1 LALLLLAFGSYL
13 ILVSSFPQL
22 TRETHLSHLLQGLLA
37 SILVAGCVVWYL
49 NTQRE
54 PPFSTPSDS
63 TGGRTITARV
73 DRLRRH
79 ALWFVHVRWVA
90 AVASLALILVAVL
103 VARILP
109 QISLVPLLTWW
120 VVLVSGNVIFADRLH
135 RVQDLEKEIVLQAG
149 LDLVVLTAWLNAS
162 GGMENPFYHLY
173 VLHVIIAG
181 ILLPKHKAMVVTLA
195 ACLLFSAL
203 VLAEYLRIVPHVTIG
218 LFPHNQD
225 LAEHTQ
231 GAEATLHASHDPVF
245 VLGGMIPFLAMLAL
259 VSYLTTLIA
268 DRLRWNEDE
277 LEEAARSEA
286 LERRRLEAVI
296 HSAGI
301 GVVLID
307 PDLTLRW
314 YGGRAAEWLGLNR
327 EFIGKRCDARTD
339 EHGCASLVAE
349 TAQTGRAMETE
360 RVVKLPRGEVRHF
373 RHATW
378 PVVDPE
384 GCVQQVVKLVED
396 ITTRKLLEA
405 EAVHAGK
412 LSALGKMSA
421 VVAHE
426 INNPLASLSSRL
438 SLMERNE
445 DPSFHRE
452 SVGVLRSQIGRIS
465 RIVHTVS
472 QFARP
477 PMKRR
482 STWEVNAAVEEVLNM
497 VRLDPRAAKVRLE
510 WEPNASPL
518 LVTAVRDQLL
528 QCYLNLLLN
537 AVEAVP
543 DDGRVTVRVLARD
556 SEVGVEV
563 EDRGPGID
571 PTMEDRLFE
580 PFTTTKPS
588 GTGIGLAI
596 SQSLVRAHG
605 GRIEVRSE
613 RGKGS
618 CFTVFLQAAQGKS
631 LTPESP
637 RGNTA

>member
-1 LALLLLAFGSYL
+1 M
-13 ILVSSFPQL
+13 
-22 TRETHLSHLLQGLLA
+22 
-37 SILVAGCVVWYL
+37 
-49 NTQRE
+49 
-54 PPFSTPSDS
+54 
-63 TGGRTITARV
+63 
-73 DRLRRH
+73 
-79 ALWFVHVRWVA
+79 RWVA
-90 AVASLALILVAVL
+90 SAASLTLILVAVL
-103 VARILP
+103 LARILP
-109 QISLVPLLTWW
+109 FDALLPLLAWW
-120 VVLVSGNVIFADRLH
+120 GILVTANVWFAARLH
-135 RVQDLEKEIVLQAG
+135 WVRDLEREIVLQAG
-149 LDLVVLTAWLNAS
+149 LDLVVLTGWLNAS
-162 GGMENPFYHLY
+162 GGIENPFYHLY

-181 ILLPKHKAMVVTLA
+181 ILLPKRKALLVTLV
-195 ACLLFSAL
+195 ACALFSFLA
-203 VLAEYLRIVPHVTIG
+203 LAEYLRIVPHVTIA
-218 LFPHNQD
+218 LFPHSQE

-231 GAEATLHASHDPVF
+231 VAGATLHASHDPVF

-259 VSYLTTLIA
+259 VAYLTTMIA
-268 DRLRWNEDE
+268 DRLRRSEDE
-277 LEEAARSEA
+277 LEEAARSEG
-286 LERRRLEAVI
+286 LERGRLEAVI

-339 EHGCASLVAE
+339 EHGCASLVAD

-360 RVVKLPRGEVRHF
+360 KVVKLPRGEVRHF

-378 PVVDPE
+378 PVVDAE
-384 GCVQQVVKLVED
+384 GRVQQVVKLVED

-421 VVAHE
+421 AVAHE
-426 INNPLASLSSRL
+426 INNPLASISSRL

-445 DPSFHRE
+445 DPSFQRE
-452 SVGVLRSQIGRIS
+452 SVGLLRSQIGRIG

-472 QFARP
+472 QFGRP

-482 STWEVNAAVEEVLNM
+482 STWDVNAAVEEVLNM
-497 VRLDPRAAKVRLE
+497 VRLDPRAAKTRLE
-510 WEPNASPL
+510 WEPNSSPL
-518 LVTAVRDQLL
+518 FVTAIRDQLL

-543 DDGRVTVRVLARD
+543 DGGHVTVRTLAREK
-556 SEVGVEV
+556 EVGVEV

-571 PTMEDRLFE
+571 PAIEDRLFE

-596 SQSLVRAHG
+596 SQSMVRAHG

-618 CFTVFLQAAQGKS
+618 CFTVILPAAQPKS
-631 LTPESP
+631 VAAES
-637 RGNTA
+637 RRRNTV